1 MTARASRYVAGAA
14 AGLALTVSL
23 TGCRADAGAGKAS
36 GGDKAAGGTQLT
48 AAQEALAKA
57 SKKTADLKSFRATLT
72 TSTVVSG
79 KKTDLTG
86 NLAFRLKP
94 TPAMKLDVPPIK
106 TAGKTMDGFQ
116 EVFAGDTIYLKVPAL
131 AKQAGKPWVGFSTTD
146 LSKATGIDVQSMQN
160 QGQQANPALNAKML
174 TASKDVHAVGK
185 ETVAGVRTTHYQGT
199 FSLADALNKLDTT
212 ERAEAQKIFGQ
223 LGLDKLNFNMWVDG
237 QQLPRKLALATAPG
251 SKLAL
256 DIAMKYLAFDAPVSI
271 KAPAKSQ
278 VADGTKLANKVKDG
292 GSNVSG

>member
-36 GGDKAAGGTQLT
+36 GGDKPAGGTQLT

-57 SKKTADLKSFRATLT
+57 SEKTADLKSFRATLT

-116 EVFAGDTIYLKVPAL
+116 EVFVGDTIYLKVPAL

-278 VADGTKLANKVKDG
+278 VADGAKLANKVKDG